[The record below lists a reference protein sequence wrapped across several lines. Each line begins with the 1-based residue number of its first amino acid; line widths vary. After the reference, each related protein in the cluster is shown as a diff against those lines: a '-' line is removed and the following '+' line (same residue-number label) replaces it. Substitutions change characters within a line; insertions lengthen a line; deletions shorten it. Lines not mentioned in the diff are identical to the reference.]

1 MEFLLRHIWKRQEE
15 HASICIINTLFCFW
29 KNKKSETELILF
41 RNLNIY
47 KFWDLNFFFSF
58 GVVVLFLSQSS
69 LPTLPFTVTLSISLF
84 SCLYDVI
91 LFSIKQMAFVSF
103 FFIPGFYNF
112 IFYVCSSIYPP
123 QAITL
128 QVPCQH
134 KVITCFY
141 RLLDNY
147 SWHYS
152 VRSNINV

>member
-29 KNKKSETELILF
+29 KSKKSETELILY

-47 KFWDLNFFFSF
+47 KFWDLNFFFFFWGGCAVPFPVFSPYSSF
-58 GVVVLFLSQSS
+58 HCYLVYLTLFLSLWCYSLWHKTNGLCVFFFSS
-69 LPTLPFTVTLSISLF
+69 QGSI
-84 SCLYDVI
+84 I
-91 LFSIKQMAFVSF
+91 SF
-103 FFIPGFYNF
+103 FMCAQVFIPHK
-112 IFYVCSSIYPP
+112 
-123 QAITL
+123 QL

-152 VRSNINV
+152 VLSNINV